1 MKARISVTL
10 LAILPAL
17 ACATPD
23 ESTPLKERQAAVAQ
37 VGAVVM
43 PFDLEKTTHVFEKIE
58 TGGLQT
64 VRSDSDDTEQ
74 IRLVREHLSDEA
86 TRFAVGDFHD
96 PGMIHG
102 DDMPGL
108 HQLVTGH
115 DRIRIEYSEI
125 DRGAQIL
132 YTTEDPEL
140 VTAIHEWFDA
150 QLRDH
155 GDHAQSHR

>member
-1 MKARISVTL
+1 MKARTGVIL
-10 LAILPAL
+10 LALLPAL

-23 ESTPLKERQAAVAQ
+23 ESTPLAQRQAAVAKG
-37 VGAVVM
+37 GAMVM
-43 PFDLEKTTHVFEKIE
+43 PFDLDKTTHVFEKLE

-64 VRSDSDDTEQ
+64 VRADSDDSEQ

-86 TRFAVGDFHD
+86 TRFAAGDFHD

-115 DRIRIEYSEI
+115 DRIRVEYSEV

-140 VTAIHEWFDA
+140 VTAIHAWFDA

-155 GDHAQSHR
+155 GDAAQSHR